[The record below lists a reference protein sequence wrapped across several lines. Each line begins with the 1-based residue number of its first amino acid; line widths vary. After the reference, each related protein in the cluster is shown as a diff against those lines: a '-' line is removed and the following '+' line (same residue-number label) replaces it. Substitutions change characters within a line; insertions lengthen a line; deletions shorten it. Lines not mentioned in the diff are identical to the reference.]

1 MPKKIVR
8 GIGFQEVIDSMPVD
22 EGTLPIKNPPR
33 RHAPHVGSGIC
44 IGAQNMEICI
54 RYRLLMGA
62 TCVRRHQS
70 IPYDDE
76 SMAAWLERS
85 ACA

>member
-33 RHAPHVGSGIC
+33 RHAPMSVQEYVSAYRIWKFVFGIVFSW
-44 IGAQNMEICI
+44 AQHASAVI
-54 RYRLLMGA
+54 RAFHMTMR
-62 TCVRRHQS
+62 
-70 IPYDDE
+70 
-76 SMAAWLERS
+76 AWR
-85 ACA
+85 AI